1 MNIRIHTHFPV
12 PKPREVL
19 LLQHAKLRKSHSNK
33 FLVLPKQ
40 QKSLFLWSNT
50 LDPPLLP
57 LLWGEWGREEGEW
70 RKCPFR
76 GGWLSQGWNSE
87 GWTDRHDPDSLSPGR
102 RRQRKVTPA
111 CPSLSL
117 CSSGVFCTSVC
128 SSHTLRPQ
136 LNEFLLPVTDRT
148 QQRHQ
153 VPTEVDFWPLP
164 GQHSLQSHLGT
175 QLKRSV
181 SERLMAEPLSSHFLW
196 RPGSALHEKAESN
209 WRLFNFLLL
218 SHPQQWSHAQNT
230 SVLFPPDGLCP

>member
-1 MNIRIHTHFPV
+1 MNIRIHAHFPV

-57 LLWGEWGREEGEW
+57 LLWSEWGREEGEW

-87 GWTDRHDPDSLSPGR
+87 GWTDRHDSDSLSPAR
-102 RRQRKVTPA
+102 RRQRRVTPA

-117 CSSGVFCTSVC
+117 CS
-128 SSHTLRPQ
+128 
-136 LNEFLLPVTDRT
+136 FLYLS
-148 QQRHQ
+148 
-153 VPTEVDFWPLP
+153 L
-164 GQHSLQSHLGT
+164 LQSHSQAPAEWISSPSDWQNPAPSPHRGGFLAT
-175 QLKRSV
+175 SRPAL
-181 SERLMAEPLSSHFLW
+181 LAEPLGHSAEEICLW
-196 RPGSALHEKAESN
+196 KAHG
-209 WRLFNFLLL
+209 RA
-218 SHPQQWSHAQNT
+218 P
-230 SVLFPPDGLCP
+230 LFPFPLETWLYSPWKSRK